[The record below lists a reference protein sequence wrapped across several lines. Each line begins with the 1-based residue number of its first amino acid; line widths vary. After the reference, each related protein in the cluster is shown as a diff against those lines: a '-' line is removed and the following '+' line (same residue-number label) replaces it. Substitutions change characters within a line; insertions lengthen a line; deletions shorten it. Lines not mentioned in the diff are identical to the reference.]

1 MNKLISFYKSQRQ
14 KFWTHIL
21 LPFTLTYWGYIIY
34 GSILLWKYG
43 KIADLVPAIFWF
55 WGLCIFL
62 VGVLIALISTII
74 NLFLKKEIKNKFLLE
89 NKVYGTIW
97 HIGNILLVL
106 LIILHACVIL
116 ILIIALIICL
126 LD

>member
-34 GSILLWKYG
+34 GWSIFWRYG
-43 KIADLVPAIFWF
+43 AIVDVIPAIFWF
-55 WGLCIFL
+55 IGLCIFL

-106 LIILHACVIL
+106 LIIMHVYVIL
-116 ILIIALIICL
+116 MLVFTK
-126 LD
+126 